1 MLPSGGRFFLQ
12 TMVFG
17 PNVPSGTEFSL
28 QADLDSDEYAL
39 ALMSWGNPG
48 SWLPSSLDQVAECA
62 TPHFRRVE
70 TYKSRVDYIETLK
83 RWSQRFRRFDLP
95 KYLLY
100 GLMVPKLLIDG
111 TLRLY
116 LDALRVDRNRVCFER
131 LLMDHYRIVFEKV

>member
-1 MLPSGGRFFLQ
+1 M
-12 TMVFG
+12 
-17 PNVPSGTEFSL
+17 
-28 QADLDSDEYAL
+28 
-39 ALMSWGNPG
+39 
-48 SWLPSSLDQVAECA
+48 PSSLDQVAECA

-70 TYKSRVDYIETLK
+70 TYNGRVDYIETLK

-116 LDALRVDRNRVCFER
+116 LDALRVDPNRVCFER
-131 LLMDHYRIVFEKV
+131 LLMDHYRIIFEKV